1 MAKVY
6 FMVRAVVEEPLRQK
20 FDRWYASHH
29 LPMARAA
36 FKADKAW
43 RFWSAAEAGVH
54 YAVYRFADRTGL
66 DAALKAPSFQE
77 LVADFDQAW
86 PRGATRTRDILDGR
100 AARRVLGQQK
110 RSEKIEAPAVV
121 KRTRDLLKDREARP
135 VSKQQ
140 SLKKA
145 EAPPPAGPT
154 FAGVQI
160 DLHGYR
166 PRDLKGAP
174 LAALLE
180 QAWQMGAPRIRFIHG
195 HGRARGKRNMSRGF
209 YKTNTGALGLSIR
222 RQLRLYRELRQWIK
236 YSTLDCSEWGRTT
249 VKLKRNPRRTRTA
262 LDLSVLPPRTEPQ

>member
-1 MAKVY
+1 MPKAY
-6 FMVRAVVEEPLRQK
+6 LMVRAVVEVPMRQK
-20 FDRWYASHH
+20 FDRWYGDHH

-36 FKADKAW
+36 FKAEKAW

-54 YAVYRFADRTGL
+54 YAVYRFANRTRL
-66 DAALKAPSFQE
+66 DAALKAPSFKE

-100 AARRVLGQQK
+100 AARRALGQQK
-110 RSEKIEAPAVV
+110 RMEKIEAPAIV
-121 KRTRDLLKDREARP
+121 KRTRDLLKDRKARP

-140 SLKKA
+140 TLKKT
-145 EAPPPAGPT
+145 EAPPPPGPT

-166 PRDLKGAP
+166 PRDVRGAP
-174 LAALLE
+174 LASLLE

-195 HGRARGKRNMSRGF
+195 HGRARGKSPGPYN
-209 YKTNTGALGLSIR
+209 TNTGSLGLSIR
-222 RQLRLYRELRQWIK
+222 RQLRRYRELRQWIK

-262 LDLSVLPPRTEPQ
+262 LDLSVLPPRPQPQ